1 MKTMDRKAVLYYIY
15 SMTQIILTG
24 RLEKVLDRKKKD
36 IRCVD
41 KEKKI

>member
-24 RLEKVLDRKKKD
+24 RLEKVLDRKKD

-41 KEKKI
+41 KEKMI